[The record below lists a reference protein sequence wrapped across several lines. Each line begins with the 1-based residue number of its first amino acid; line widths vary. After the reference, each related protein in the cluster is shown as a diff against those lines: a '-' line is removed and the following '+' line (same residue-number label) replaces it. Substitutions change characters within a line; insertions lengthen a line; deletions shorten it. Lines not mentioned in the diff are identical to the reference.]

1 MESSMKKDV
10 IVIGPLNIDL
20 LLNGSAPASFEEIRN
35 WSGPSAVTLCAAG
48 SAGYIAQD
56 LAKFGL
62 ATGIISTIADDA
74 FGDSLL
80 RILADSGLDISMIN
94 RQPNT
99 DTAIGIYMLL
109 FGSKKRP
116 LTYRMPNHDPWPRLF
131 TDVHLKYLETACHIH
146 CAGYLHFPDMYSD
159 EMAEIFGN
167 AKKRGKTTSLDPQF
181 PLLPIQGSWMDP
193 LREVLPNTDILMVD
207 ETEACQIAE
216 ETDLQKAGKKLL
228 AAGVA
233 VVAVKQG
240 AKGALLFT
248 NSSNYFL
255 PALPVAEEQ
264 IVESIGAGDAFD
276 TGLIYGFL
284 KSWDWPLSLRFAT
297 AAAASTLRGS
307 GGTLTLAGV
316 AELEA
321 QARSM

>member
-1 MESSMKKDV
+1 MKKDV

-20 LLNGSAPASFEEIRN
+20 LVNGSTPASFEEIRS

-62 ATGIISTIADDA
+62 ATGIISTIADDP

-80 RILADSGLDISMIN
+80 RILADSGLDISAIN

-116 LTYRMPNHDPWPRLF
+116 LTYRMPNHDPWPRHF
-131 TDVHLKYLETACHIH
+131 SEVHLKYLETAPHIH
-146 CAGYLHFPDMYSD
+146 CAGYLHFPDMYSG
-159 EMAEIFGN
+159 EMAEIFRSV
-167 AKKRGKTTSLDPQF
+167 KKRRGTTSLDPQF

-193 LREVLPNTDILMVD
+193 LRDILPNTDILMVD
-207 ETEACQIAE
+207 ETEARQITE
-216 ETDLQKAGKKLL
+216 ESDLEKAGKKLL
-228 AAGVA
+228 AAGA
-233 VVAVKQG
+233 VTVAVKQG
-240 AKGALLFT
+240 AQGSLLFT
-248 NSSNYFL
+248 NSSNYFQ
-255 PALPVAEEQ
+255 PALHVPEEE

-284 KSWDWPLSLRFAT
+284 KGWDWPLSLRFAT
-297 AAAASTLRGS
+297 AAAASTLHGS
-307 GGTLTLAGV
+307 GGTLSLAGSDQ
-316 AELEA
+316 LEA